1 MILSK
6 LQSNAAP
13 CQPFGVMLKWFKA
26 ENGGVRKYAFPHP
39 HPNSANINKLFAKQE
54 QKQAIWSEEGVQSDQ
69 MEPKEYPM
77 ASKWS

>member
-1 MILSK
+1 MQSK
-6 LQSNAAP
+6 AAP

-26 ENGGVRKYAFPHP
+26 EKGGVRMYAVPHP
-39 HPNSANINKLFAKQE
+39 TPNSSNIGKLLPKRE

-69 MEPKEYPM
+69 MKPKEYPM